1 MGRRRIIPR
10 CPRQIHDLDVILP
23 LNEAVDGAHGYAPPS
38 FRSGIALPKPALP
51 VRKPA
56 LLIRL
61 AALGL
66 LLAGAPAAVAQSA
79 YCDRLRADMAALDQG
94 QGRSQNQPYADSI
107 RRQKADLD
115 RTVAYA
121 RSIGCQRQRFIFFG
135 DSAPPQCAQLS
146 AQIDRLESNLSA
158 MQDQMQRSSGQ
169 IDAQRQA
176 MAAAY
181 DAQCRGAPQQARTPA
196 QNQPGFIER
205 LFGVVPE
212 QDPYEQPDVMEE
224 PSAPVDPLGAGAYKT
239 LCVRKCDGYYF
250 PISPRSTRARFE
262 TDASLCQA
270 SCPNAEV
277 ELFLQPLGQEADAAV
292 AMDGTPYS
300 SLPNAF
306 RYRKAVDPGCSCK
319 APGAS
324 WVDTLADAERLI
336 GERSQDVVVT
346 EQKAQELSRAPA
358 PASSAKP
365 PPAGKAAKGKPG
377 VATAAA
383 PRAPLSPAVAA
394 AQVPTAGSESSGI
407 GGSGTTRDKTVAEG
421 QGETRTVATPQG
433 KKTVRIVAPTLGP
446 AVQQTQ

>member
-1 MGRRRIIPR
+1 M
-10 CPRQIHDLDVILP
+10 DDILP
-23 LNEAVDGAHGYAPPS
+23 LNEAAQGAHARAPSS
-38 FRSGIALPKPALP
+38 FRSGNALSNPAPSKTDLP
-51 VRKPA
+51 GTSVAVRLGA
-56 LLIRL
+56 L
-61 AALGL
+61 AV
-66 LLAGAPAAVAQSA
+66 LLASLLPAAAFAQNA

-94 QGRSQNQPYADSI
+94 GRRSQPYAETI
-107 RRQKADLD
+107 RRQQADLD

-121 RSIGCQRQRFIFFG
+121 RSIGCQKQRFIFFG
-135 DSAPPQCAQLS
+135 DSGPPQCAQLS
-146 AQIDRLESNLSA
+146 AQIDRLESNLAA
-158 MQDQMQRSSGQ
+158 MQDQMMRNSGQ
-169 IDAQRQA
+169 LDAQRQA

-181 DAQCRGAPQQARTPA
+181 DAQCRGAPQPARGPS
-196 QNQPGFIER
+196 QGQPGFIER

-212 QDPYEQPDVMEE
+212 QDPYQQPDVMEE
-224 PSAPVDPLGAGAYKT
+224 PSAPIDPLGDGAYKT
-239 LCVRKCDGYYF
+239 LCVRKCDGFYF

-292 AMDGTPYS
+292 AMDGTPYT

-306 RYRKAVDPGCSCK
+306 RYRKAVDPSCSCK
-319 APGAS
+319 RDGQS
-324 WVDTLADAERLI
+324 WVEALAEAERII

-358 PASSAKP
+358 PGTAAKP
-365 PPAGKAAKGKPG
+365 PPGKTAKGKTA
-377 VATAAA
+377 VAAAA
-383 PRAPLSPAVAA
+383 PAPAPSPAAA
-394 AQVPTAGSESSGI
+394 TAQVPTAGSESSGI

-421 QGETRTVATPQG
+421 QGEKLTVATPQG